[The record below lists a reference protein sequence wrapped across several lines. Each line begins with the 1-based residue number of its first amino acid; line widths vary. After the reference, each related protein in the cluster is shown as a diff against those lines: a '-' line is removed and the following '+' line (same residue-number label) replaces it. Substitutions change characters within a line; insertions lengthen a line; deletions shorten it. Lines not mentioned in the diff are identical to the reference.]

1 MGLTFQQKFYYLPDI
16 YFIYDGQQVINNH
29 VIAIIEKPEDYING
43 KKLESLLIT
52 NGYLLQSC
60 DFDNLVSNGYD
71 ILRALKIDNRRKEF
85 DIY

>member
-1 MGLTFQQKFYYLPDI
+1 M
-16 YFIYDGQQVINNH
+16 VIC
-29 VIAIIEKPEDYING
+29 
-43 KKLESLLIT
+43 
-52 NGYLLQSC
+52 C

>member
-43 KKLESLLIT
+43 RKLESLLIT

-60 DFDNLVSNGYD
+60 DLDNLVSNGYD

>member
-43 KKLESLLIT
+43 RKLESLLIT
-52 NGYLLQSC
+52 NGYLLQNC

>member
-52 NGYLLQSC
+52 NGYLLQSY

>member
-1 MGLTFQQKFYYLPDI
+1 MGLTFQQKFCYLPDI
-16 YFIYDGQQVINNH
+16 YFVYDGQTVINNH
-29 VIAIIEKPEDYING
+29 IIAIIEKPEDYIND

-60 DFDNLVSNGYD
+60 NFDNLISNGYN
-71 ILRALKIDNRRKEF
+71 ILRTLNVDNRRKEF

>member
-1 MGLTFQQKFYYLPDI
+1 MGLTFQQNFYYLPDI

-43 KKLESLLIT
+43 RKLESLLIT

-60 DFDNLVSNGYD
+60 DVDDLVSNGYD
-71 ILRALKIDNRRKEF
+71 ILRALKIDDRRKEF